1 MNSAFTKHSDTV
13 PAKIEVPA
21 PTAWPIVMAFG
32 LTLAFAGL
40 LTAGS
45 VSILGA
51 VLTIAGAVG
60 WFREVLPAESREGL
74 PLVQEEVAVQTTRE
88 TVEQIAGIG
97 AAPRAWLPLE
107 IYPISAGIKGG
118 LAGGAVMALL
128 AMLYGGLSGNGI
140 WHGINLL
147 AAGLFPAMATQT
159 ATQVG
164 TFNLHE
170 FLVAVPIHL
179 VISLLAGLLYGAM
192 LPMTPRRP
200 ILLGGFVAPLL
211 WSGMMYGSLAFI
223 NPVMNQRIDWPWFV
237 LCQIA
242 FGIVAGVV
250 VVVQERISTRQNVP
264 LMVRMGVE
272 AEGLVLEHQ
281 KENQE
286 DLR

>member
-1 MNSAFTKHSDTV
+1 MNSAFTKHSDPV

-40 LTAGS
+40 LTAAS

-60 WFREVLPAESREGL
+60 WFREVLPAESQECL
-74 PLVQEEVAVQTTRE
+74 PVVQEEIAVQTTRE
-88 TVEQIAGIG
+88 TVERIAGIG

-147 AAGLFPAMATQT
+147 VAGLFPAMATET
-159 ATQVG
+159 ARQIG
-164 TFNLHE
+164 TFNLQE
-170 FLVAVPIHL
+170 FLFAVPLHL
-179 VISLLAGLLYGAM
+179 LMSLLVGLLYGAM
-192 LPMTPRRP
+192 LPMLPRRP

-211 WSGMMYGSLAFI
+211 WSGMLYGSLAFV

-242 FGIVAGVV
+242 FGIVAGIVV
-250 VVVQERISTRQNVP
+250 ARQERISTRRNVP
-264 LMVRMGVE
+264 LMVRLGIE
-272 AEGLVLEHQ
+272 AEGLVSEHG
-281 KENQE
+281 E
-286 DLR
+286 D

>member
-1 MNSAFTKHSDTV
+1 MNTELSNY
-13 PAKIEVPA
+13 PNGMPQQIEVPA
-21 PTAWPIVMAFG
+21 PTAWPIVLAFG
-32 LTLAFAGL
+32 FTLLAAGMV
-40 LTAGS
+40 TAAS

-60 WFREVLPAESREGL
+60 WFREVLPAESHEWL
-74 PLVQEEVAVQTTRE
+74 PVVQEEVAVQTSRV
-88 TVEQIAGIG
+88 TVERIAGIG

-192 LPMTPRRP
+192 LPMVPRRP

-264 LMVRMGVE
+264 LMVRIGVE

>member
-1 MNSAFTKHSDTV
+1 MNSAFTKHSDAV

-40 LTAGS
+40 VTAAS

-60 WFREVLPAESREGL
+60 WFREVLPAESHEWL

-88 TVEQIAGIG
+88 TVERIAGIG

-118 LAGGAVMALL
+118 LAGGAVIAFL
-128 AMLYGGLSGNGI
+128 AALYGVFSGNGI
-140 WHGINLL
+140 WYAMNLL
-147 AAGLFPAMATQT
+147 VAGLFPAMATET
-159 ATQVG
+159 AAQVG

-192 LPMTPRRP
+192 LPMIPRRP

-211 WSGMMYGSLAFI
+211 WSGMIFGSLAFI

-250 VVVQERISTRQNVP
+250 VAVQERISTRQNVP

-272 AEGLVLEHQ
+272 AEGLILEHQ
-281 KENQE
+281 PENQE

>member
-1 MNSAFTKHSDTV
+1 MNSAFTKYSDIV

-40 LTAGS
+40 VTAAS

-51 VLTIAGAVG
+51 VLTIAGAIG
-60 WFREVLPAESREGL
+60 WFREVLPVESHEWR
-74 PLVQEEVAVQTTRE
+74 PLLQEQVAVRTTRE
-88 TVEQIAGIG
+88 TVERIAGIN
-97 AAPRAWLPLE
+97 ADTRAWLPLE

-118 LAGGAVMALL
+118 LVGGAVIAFL
-128 AMLYGGLSGNGI
+128 AALYGVFSGNGI
-140 WHGINLL
+140 WYAMNLL
-147 AAGLFPAMATQT
+147 VAGLYPAMTTET

-170 FLVAVPIHL
+170 FLVAAPIHL

-192 LPMTPRRP
+192 LPMVPRRP

-223 NPVMNQRIDWPWFV
+223 NPVMNQRIDWAWFV
-237 LCQIA
+237 PCQIA

-250 VVVQERISTRQNVP
+250 VAVQERISTRRNIP

-272 AEGLVLEHQ
+272 AEGLVLEHPP
-281 KENQE
+281 ENQE

>member
-1 MNSAFTKHSDTV
+1 MNSAFTKHSDAV

-40 LTAGS
+40 LTAAS

-60 WFREVLPAESREGL
+60 WFREVLPAESHAWL
-74 PLVQEEVAVQTTRE
+74 PVIQEEVPVQTTRE
-88 TVEQIAGIG
+88 TVERIAGID

-118 LAGGAVMALL
+118 LAGGAVIAFL
-128 AMLYGGLSGNGI
+128 AALYGVFSGNGI
-140 WHGINLL
+140 WYAMNLL
-147 AAGLFPAMATQT
+147 VAGLFPAMATET

-164 TFNLHE
+164 TFNLPE

-192 LPMTPRRP
+192 LPMVPRRP
-200 ILLGGFVAPLL
+200 ILLGGFVGPLL

-223 NPVMNQRIDWPWFV
+223 NPVMNQRIDWAWFV
-237 LCQIA
+237 PCQIA

-250 VVVQERISTRQNVP
+250 VAVQERISTRQNVP

-272 AEGLVLEHQ
+272 AEGLVPEHQ
-281 KENQE
+281 PENQE